1 MVTRFASGLSLEYL
15 VTGRGEPVTVFA
27 HGLAGSIAETRPLG
41 SGVAGRRVFFQFRG
55 HGRSDP
61 PPGSTDYADLAADL
75 RAIADHFGATR
86 ALGASLGAGALL
98 RLLEQTPDRFD
109 RIVAYLPAVLDE
121 PRPPSAAVRSR
132 DLLAAVLAGD
142 RPTAEALLAERVP
155 AESTE
160 ARRVLAEQLD
170 WLLDGGLAP
179 GLGELPGLAAVTDA
193 PALAA
198 VTARALVVG
207 CRGDDAHP
215 VSVAESLAAV
225 LPLSI
230 LHVYAE
236 PAVLWTARADLR
248 ERIAGFLNAGSAGV
262 GSGDG

>member
-1 MVTRFASGLSLEYL
+1 
-15 VTGRGEPVTVFA
+15 VFA

-61 PPGSTDYADLAADL
+61 PPAPADYADLAADL
-75 RAIADHFGATR
+75 RAIADYFGATR

-98 RLLEQTPDRFD
+98 QLLEQTPDRFD

-121 PRPPSAAVRSR
+121 PRPAPAVARSR
-132 DLLAAVLAGD
+132 ELLAALVAGD
-142 RPTAEALLAERVP
+142 RSKAEALLAERARKAQP
-155 AESTE
+155 AEV
-160 ARRVLAEQLD
+160 RRVLAEQLD

-179 GLGELPGLAAVTDA
+179 GLEELPGLTAVTD
-193 PALAA
+193 PSALAA
-198 VTARALVVG
+198 VTARALVIG

-225 LPLSI
+225 LAHSS

-248 ERIAGFLNAGSAGV
+248 ERIAGFLNAAPAGV
-262 GSGDG
+262 GSDDG